1 MAAAAS
7 QRDPGDWQDFSG
19 FQPSAGSAPET
30 ARGDKGGW
38 DLGTKLSLCFEPPP
52 ARAAGCGES
61 RVPLRPLTE
70 QSALQDDE

>member
-19 FQPSAGSAPET
+19 FQPSAGSGPE
-30 ARGDKGGW
+30 AASDKGGW
-38 DLGTKLSLCFEPPP
+38 EGGDLGARLSLCFDSPQ
-52 ARAAGCGES
+52 ARAGGES